1 MNPCMLTIHQV
12 VKDDT
17 DVELSSIED
26 WLTVWNRYM
35 AIYCLKYPH
44 EQAKLAK
51 HLEAVRDI
59 ADSKGNWCS
68 YDKDFRSLIEQVR
81 WGNIYME
88 LYVNTRLT
96 SSQSI
101 KTTYSNKELSK
112 TIPRGAF
119 FLFYPGKQCNVGL
132 SYRFA

>member
-1 MNPCMLTIHQV
+1 MHLVITQISIAVQKFKTFNQTGKITSCRSGSAFVSTLVSIETRAPDKLKSKIWFKQYVDFSSLKKKNSLQVENSMKPCMLTIHQV

-51 HLEAVRDI
+51 HPEAVRDI
-59 ADSKGNWCS
+59 AD
-68 YDKDFRSLIEQVR
+68 
-81 WGNIYME
+81 
-88 LYVNTRLT
+88 
-96 SSQSI
+96 
-101 KTTYSNKELSK
+101 
-112 TIPRGAF
+112 
-119 FLFYPGKQCNVGL
+119 
-132 SYRFA
+132 